1 MIITLTDIWTIVRKI
16 MDISL
21 VWFIFYF
28 ILKNIRNNVKLSLI
42 FKGVAFVILLKIIS
56 DWVGFITVGYL
67 LDYIIQ
73 WGPVALIII
82 FQPEIRTIL
91 EQLGRNKL
99 LGRHKV
105 LTVDEREHMVY
116 EMINAIDYLRKERI
130 GALIVIERDIS
141 LGNYI
146 DKAKKLY
153 ADLSSDLLIAI
164 FYEGNPLHDGG
175 VIIQGDRIT
184 CAGAVFPTSNS
195 TKLNRRLGTRH
206 RAALGLAEETDAICI
221 VVSEETGRVSIALK
235 GEMLYNLTL
244 DDVRMMLIDELRP
257 KQDIDYNEDIFELSP
272 KENQHIFL
280 VGYQRSSPASIAL
293 LKASKV

>member
-1 MIITLTDIWTIVRKI
+1 MVINLSDVLNVLRKLV
-16 MDISL
+16 DISL
-21 VWFIFYF
+21 VWFIFYY
-28 ILKNIRNNVKLSLI
+28 ILKNIKNNVKLSLI
-42 FKGVAFVILLKIIS
+42 FKGVAFVIILRIIS
-56 DWVGFITVGYL
+56 DWLGFITVGYL

-82 FQPEIRTIL
+82 FQPEIRNIL
-91 EQLGRNKL
+91 EQLGRSQL

-105 LTVDEREHMVY
+105 LTVDERERMVY
-116 EMINAIDYLRKERI
+116 EMVNAVDYLRKERI

-195 TKLNRRLGTRH
+195 SKINRRLGTRH
-206 RAALGLAEETDAICI
+206 RAALGVAEETDAICI

-235 GEMLYNLTL
+235 GEMLYNLTI

-257 KQDIDYNEDIFELSP
+257 KQEIDLDDEDDIKEEEIYEED
-272 KENQHIFL
+272 
-280 VGYQRSSPASIAL
+280 R
-293 LKASKV
+293 